1 MEARKRSKE
10 SKFGLWLLGIRN
22 DDTKP
27 ALTFENK
34 SKHGETPSIEIA
46 STTVS
51 DEAEDKTTS
60 CCTLLNSEAAGPCR
74 SEDESTD
81 AKEEE
86 EWEVI
91 NEDTKQYESAN
102 EDHPFQEACDED
114 KTKKNEDSFYQPENN
129 ADTDKSPKSENVDVE
144 QYGRVEEDYP
154 YQETYEKDKT
164 QKKED
169 LFYQPENNA
178 DKDNSPTSD
187 NFDVEQYG
195 SVEEDHPHQEAYE
208 KDKAQENEDSF
219 YEPENNADTDNSSKS
234 ENVDVEQYGS
244 VEEDHPHQEACEK
257 DKAQE
262 KDDSF
267 FQPENNSDTDNS
279 PTSKN
284 IDAGRTNNSAKSKVE
299 QSTTRNKAET
309 GKNKEKEKS
318 TSMESS
324 TTKQGPDSD
333 RMKYS
338 TTPGYFTN
346 NSNKEEE
353 INKQTEE
360 SPKDMACQPETSN
373 NTDEGHNS
381 QKYDKNSTKKT
392 AESHPAHNPN
402 TIRTEGKEAGNAKP
416 TQSSKGMRGTPQS
429 KGSGNPNPEET
440 KNRNKPTGRAWS
452 PGHSSENKGGTGNTS
467 KTKQESTKPQSSDP
481 TKDGRGS
488 SRSPKQGPGTSDNSG
503 EGTPELEHER
513 YLTSGSQGQAKK
525 GAQKWKEKKSQE
537 QMREISGT
545 SSNGGKPVKGGTTR
559 LGDPADLISV
569 FFHVLVSKDFKI
581 NPENVVVVKA
591 AQVEGYRDWTDTV
604 CHLYPQRD
612 HKGYLLYEGR
622 TEISKKNL
630 DKYIPY
636 KYVICHEKKEEE
648 YELIYKNDCKAGI
661 IVDRCLHIPS
671 KLLSNQREWHQYDDV
686 CMKRDDGYINKA
698 YTFIGWNKST
708 IFEGKKLAGNIML
721 DGIFSLLT
729 DCDSSN
735 LSSFLNQLHQF
746 YYVLFNSLVFED
758 EPTAWKSH
766 GFGEKELINLI
777 MGKLYQH
784 LINKNLSA
792 VDAIIK
798 DRLMAGL
805 LCAKLIET
813 YSLPA
818 DKDSL
823 VKVCRLLSL
832 EQMLNKN
839 LPIQLEE
846 LKRIFSVYEGIE
858 YSLKL
863 FCMRCIDGKIED
875 WVQILP
881 VYHTFNT
888 PAKPE
893 DSTQLKPEE
902 NWAGLDGLPY
912 QTIVIRS
919 KFYNRDVQKYMRSK
933 ESLQQAGRTL
943 HRSWLCL
950 LPLENLFTFLDTI
963 PTDFRD
969 AFTAAWYKFH
979 TQSSSS
985 KDKHIEKILTKLLN
999 MAKGPSQGSLQKD
1012 SIYLCNI
1019 SLKLH
1024 HLICT
1029 QTGLNKNS
1037 QLPLLSFKI
1046 ALKLFGAAQK
1056 QEPMKGRET
1065 SINEVQSNLNK
1076 AVEMLKTWL
1085 QDFFGHRFNFRRYGY
1100 PTFGDEL
1107 EFWNNLLMNDD
1118 NMDLK
1123 WKELLLSDL
1132 ARKIKEESPVEQI
1145 KIFCRE
1151 HSLLQRLHISIE
1163 ECFEECAI
1171 NAVHNAYKSHNNI
1184 LNQISINNLQH
1195 FRKLVSTIIRNS
1207 WPKDVQGNPTENN
1220 NEILKHML
1228 HWKDFTHIFKL
1239 YDPNQP
1245 ITSQFIEETQKL
1257 VTLSDSVLLDTVCRL
1272 MHGDILYEHL
1282 KLVLG
1287 NKNQFLDICRLRE
1300 TIKVEDVKKVL
1311 EWRNEEL
1318 KTVNCKKTWVENLLK
1333 TCQNISKS
1341 VRVNTEE
1348 IQQILSVNLG
1358 AQKLNDLLPV
1368 KTLGATEPPEDK
1380 VTLFNSFTNSIMS
1393 MAESL
1398 HTHRHSHV
1406 FRMLWNEAVSSLS
1419 KRDEN
1424 LENEEDDELTLDE
1437 MQESLFT
1444 PCFDKYTKIYEDIRS
1459 EEVTFEV
1466 LDTYFKTFKN
1476 HYQALH
1482 KELQTIR
1489 QLDPE
1494 DNGSWVSGRIRK
1506 IEQYHQLREAFESAQ
1521 IVDDI
1526 RDFCKLLGDFKTL
1539 NTLQQFGADFSDYK
1553 EKPLSFI
1560 TEDIVKTKEAL
1571 CEITQE
1577 RAEALKEALMRKE
1590 FIKWV
1595 RNSLEDVNELKVF
1608 VDLASISAGEN
1619 DMDVDRVAQFH
1630 DAVLGYAPILYEL
1643 KEEFGFNE
1651 LMLCLK
1657 KLWKALESD
1666 PNLQKK
1672 LRDSARHIE
1681 WLKTVKESHGSVE
1694 LSSLSLAS
1702 VINQRGIYIIQEPN
1716 ENLKINPD
1724 SVLRL
1729 EIPDDDLEQNQ
1740 VRTFNL
1746 EELKELLSK
1755 LMLMSGKG
1763 DQGNAEV
1770 EKFSEIFSNV
1780 QRLAKAYIDLC
1791 LSGDILFKTWE
1802 ATIYCSDEIDIAIRM
1817 KFKVTVTAIGEI
1829 GATGNIFELLP
1840 KICQTMEDIL
1850 EKRQTFMDE
1859 KRSQHYFLNYYTAEQ
1874 LVFLSQQIQK
1884 PDVSEELLVMLSFI
1898 KPECTKSDTQQALLA
1913 ARRKGTSKLLATTN
1927 NSALFNFKKSTNVQ
1941 EKLQIAWKYSMDC
1954 MNNLFPG
1961 CLDINTLGRSL
1972 TELAKKE
1979 NSPVTRSLHPSLKP
1993 GCPNLVLCAS
2003 SEILSSALAVYMQNL
2018 NQPLP
2023 SYDEVLLCS
2032 PKTTYEE
2039 VALFLRRCFTPG
2051 YSGKKIY
2058 SLLYAEDLS
2067 YDTAYRAEQL
2077 FYQLQKTKG
2086 LDYHLVII
2094 CDRERHH
2101 LHIPSTFSQY
2111 KVQVVPQRLFV
2122 EVQKYLLQ
2130 HFTIDPNVVSAAS
2143 VFKGVSVGIVTSKRA
2158 GVGKSL
2164 YVKRLYERLKLE
2176 FPNEKPL
2183 QKIIRMFQPQV
2194 DENKVLQKLL
2204 PFLTKENKNVPIIFH
2219 IDITSSVNRGISEFL
2234 FKLLILQYL
2243 KDDEGRMWKRQ
2254 SCQLYLIEILESS
2267 CIISEKQKKPAPQM
2281 AQNIFMD
2288 FFPKIS
2294 CCSPNEVLT
2303 KVTENQTGQN
2313 EDPGMD
2319 RKEFES
2325 ECFQRPFQYL
2335 IRFEGKQSL
2344 DKFTYKEGSVEGN
2357 EAKCLQLFLL
2367 HCGVMDPSWAEL
2379 RNFAWF
2385 LNVQLKDSENSVFCK
2400 PEFVEDAM
2408 QGFKNF
2414 VVDFMILMAKDFA
2427 TPSLQITDESPG
2439 RQTCE
2444 EVCTNDGDLAP
2455 FQIRKKWEAEPHP
2468 YIFFNDDRMTIT
2480 FIGFHLCVN
2489 SAGNVD
2495 AINPR
2500 DKSIIKKNIM
2510 TRQLYRDLMLQK
2522 VQFDIDFDTLPREEK
2537 INMLSRVLGINKP
2550 QDPDETYELTM
2561 DNTLKILAIT
2571 MRFRCGIPVVIMG
2584 ETGCGK
2590 TRLIKF
2596 ICKLWKGNLNAENTT
2611 SDAENMKLVKV
2622 HGGTSAESINK
2633 NVLETQA
2640 IALTNKQN
2648 KCDTVL
2654 FFDEANTT
2662 QAISSIKE
2670 VLCDH
2675 TVDGLPLIENSGLQ
2689 VIAAC
2694 NPYRRHTEEMI
2705 RRLESAGL
2713 GYRVKADETNERLG
2727 SIPLRQLVYRVHPL
2741 PPSIMPLVWDFGQLN
2756 NETEKKYIQQIVQH
2770 LANEIEMHQSDTQIL
2785 TNVLSASQ
2793 SYMRNRNDECSFVSL
2808 RDVERCVEVFRW
2820 FYRNSDLLQA
2830 NIENKKAWSLVL
2842 AIGVCYHASLEKK
2855 DAYRKAI
2862 CQYFPEPYRNQRI
2875 ILEKITS
2882 IQDLFLDRIQIRD
2895 NIARNLA
2902 LKENLFMMVICIELR
2917 IPLFL
2922 VGKPGSSKS
2931 LSKTIVADAMQGQA
2945 SHTELYKHLKQI
2957 HLVSFQCSPH
2967 STPEGIIGTFRHC
2980 ARFQKDKNLN
2990 EYASVVVLDEIGL
3003 AEDSPKM
3010 PLKTLH
3016 PLLEDGCIDDETSPY
3031 KKVGFIGISNWA
3043 LDPAKMNRGLFVSR
3057 GDPDQNE
3064 LIESAKGIC
3073 SSDLLTIKEID
3084 HHFKSFSDAY
3094 LKLCEKQD
3102 KEFFGLR
3109 DFYSL
3114 IKMVFTYAKHLKNEP
3129 TQLEIATAILRNF
3142 SGKDDLDALSIFI
3155 TNQEANTYR
3164 EEIKIMDLVMEN
3176 IRNESADIEARYL
3189 LLLTRNYAALQIL
3202 QQTLAK
3208 ENQHP
3213 EIIFGSSFPKDQEYT
3228 QICRNINRVKICME
3242 TGQMVVLLNLQN
3254 LYESLYDALNQYY
3267 VYLAGQKYVDLGL
3280 GTHRVKCRVHPK
3292 FRLIVIEE
3300 KEIVYRD
3307 FPIPL
3312 INRLEKHYLDLNT
3325 VLERGQRAAVEELND
3340 WVKDFTAGD
3349 REQLIGQKQDYKP
3362 ADVLIGYHSDTCAS
3376 VLLQITGKLKEEC
3389 GDSDLYMAEVKEEAK
3404 ATLLNCA
3411 TPDAVI
3417 RLGRKEL
3424 VDEYFNKQKH
3434 GSLVDFVKS
3443 HIHSGSKHQIAFTEI
3458 TTFSRLLMSIDK
3470 RILEAETKDDV
3481 KSVEVLSLQQF
3492 DTEHSFLKKI
3502 RSFLKDST
3510 GNKILIIQS
3519 DFEDGSQGAHLVA
3532 SAKYATVNEI
3542 NNLKKDNTEKTS
3554 TFVYFITKL
3563 PRIQGGSSYV
3573 GFHGGLWQSVHIDD
3587 LKEPSDKLPD
3597 VTALQ
3602 NMTISQLFY
3611 GATAESQ
3618 LRYVDGM
3625 EGGTDASYDTEP
3637 DQIPEVVNT
3646 TFLIRSCIQSAVGMI
3661 TDEENTPSRS
3671 TRRIEILVNL
3681 LSTEDNLRAS
3691 LLQTLKVRVYEILKN
3706 QEENSYNPNEWLV
3719 RAASNLDALQEAGTF
3734 RYTLWKR
3741 IQAAVIPI
3749 FAHLIYLMDCDAN
3762 LEILVNPETEDFLK
3776 SLWIYIFKN
3785 KNLLNISSSLGNNS
3799 SQTIKATNYMNL
3811 LFCEGNSVPFSWR
3824 IKDYLEEIT
3833 AQAQYIDS
3841 VEGPEMKFV
3850 NMFSNVPL
3858 GQYINNMEE
3867 NDQQKLFQY
3876 YKRDFLLLTVNISSR
3891 DELKFLEI
3899 SLSACIEEFR
3909 RSKEGEELT
3918 LPWVH
3923 LAYHHFQHR
3932 FQIFSRIVA
3941 ISPTVLER
3949 MNEGFQEIEE
3959 ILTNQMAIDI
3969 WAGFECL
3976 DILEATILDPNPQAW
3991 LNEVKNL
3998 QLTIELICS
4007 EKYLEGESD
4016 WCTQTVEQIRTMW
4029 HCIYAIALFT
4039 EHVILDET
4047 LQNPETQQKLKEQT
4061 IMFGQHIKGFPEI
4074 KSIDPYK
4081 AVIEVIKMSREAVAE
4096 SLSREDNVQFQQ
4108 NCNGFFIDI
4117 LCTRFF
4123 EGNSPPDKE
4132 VVDQLLSSLF
4142 ITGSE
4147 NDGND
4152 LSPFTA
4158 GTNENPAIRSVI
4170 LKMLLK
4176 YSFEET
4182 QKYIQDHLIRIQ
4194 GSNLTTEI
4202 HMLFINCLEDCMYE
4216 RFQALREEDKL
4227 HYLKDQGEFL
4237 RNFLQNGHPPNS
4249 QETMVG
4255 FLQDLAKVRF
4265 ALNAVAE
4272 LLSEPDNVVNEKREF
4287 LQSGQHFCEHSAND
4301 WYRVYLIRKMG
4312 NESGSEYVQN
4322 LSKDEEF
4329 RWLFPHQIFGERE
4342 NNANQLDRFLVHKDG
4357 YRELREGVGE
4367 VIVSR
4372 KEESLQQRL
4381 ELDESSAKEQAVYL
4395 LLAIFS
4401 EVTMRYREA
4410 NRVVTQEETDNLRN
4424 FIQNTN
4430 VLQEQSI
4437 QQFSQSLLTN
4447 CRPLVRVA
4455 PDMTSSHYTIVSL
4468 AVHLGA
4474 VLLSTDN
4481 DLFQPLRNL
4490 AFSPDRMQ
4498 QSFLPTMPQDMLNKA
4513 REVLG
4518 NETWYV
4524 CDNNH
4529 YVPVPGCGMPMSY
4542 AKCLECGIELG
4553 GVDHKTYKGMR
4564 KLEQDIDETGHILGA
4579 PETPVS
4585 VAAED
4590 RGMSAPV
4597 FNVLRLVTHLAM
4609 LLGAEQNRENV
4620 KTMVKPGVEDIGTFL
4635 FRHLEKNLEQ
4645 VKNSLGESVDN
4656 TATVLH
4662 LVFCRMLTISNDQPD
4677 QPLLPFNH
4685 NLSTKDVRSNWERNM
4700 AASVI
4705 APVLTNLNQDLDDVN
4720 NYIRND
4726 KRISSDPIIRIIYG
4740 EPLHNTDIVAL
4751 PEDGLIP
4758 YSKIWSCRT
4767 RITVGHL
4774 QHMVEQKDGV
4784 NNLPMLSTFLKDEC
4798 ELRLVKFLPEILN
4811 LQKELVKRFQNFR
4824 DVNKQTIGEFLTSIP
4839 VDGARRVFEK
4849 RIQTFLFTW
4858 NCLRHSLLMK
4868 GEIKLPEEACASDLT
4883 LASDFAI
4890 LLPSRQG
4897 QGLCATALVSYLIA
4911 LHNSLVYAVR
4921 RFTRDEQT
4929 YSIGAAEAMDLHV
4942 ISYEVE
4948 TDLMPIILSNCQ
4960 YNTQRD
4966 GKALEEIDLQRIQ
4979 RQIISR
4985 FLQGKPRITLV
4996 GLPTIVHSQD
5006 RNYENIFRDVREKVL
5021 QDPLPN
5027 SAIENISK
5035 DLDLYSDVCDA
5046 LQIIETMLG
5055 FLATSGGN
5063 PDLPLTTYV
5072 EDVLQMKDQ
5081 SDENILEALK
5091 QCHLKHTI
5099 SLWQLLTTL
5108 QSEHRIRLKNDPF
5121 ADLDEGYKQEL
5132 DEESQ
5137 KLLTAFLAQHGLNV
5151 FLLELHEMI
5160 ILKLKKQHG
5169 ANDFQPAW
5177 GLREVLGPLLDGK
5190 EQPFPALEEDFP
5202 EQICLAHCVES
5213 WKVAA
5218 AMKWKRH

>member
-1 MEARKRSKE
+1 MICGGCGHE
-10 SKFGLWLLGIRN
+10 SKDSTPKFCSECGQRMVPPVATLENQSRSGDYLRDPALKSAGN
-22 DDTKP
+22 EDTKP
-27 ALTFENK
+27 ALACENK
-34 SKHGETPSIEIA
+34 SKPGDGPSMEISTATVPDA
-46 STTVS
+46 SEVSQSHKISLSLQEKDVAFTT
-51 DEAEDKTTS
+51 EKPTEDKTAS
-60 CCTLLNSEAAGPCR
+60 CCTSINSEAPSPCG
-74 SEDESTD
+74 SGDDGSAAET
-81 AKEEE
+81 EEGNMLKD
-86 EWEVI
+86 WEVI
-91 NEDTKQYESAN
+91 KEDVEQYESAE
-102 EDHPFQEACDED
+102 EDHPTQAC
-114 KTKKNEDSFYQPENN
+114 
-129 ADTDKSPKSENVDVE
+129 
-144 QYGRVEEDYP
+144 EED
-154 YQETYEKDKT
+154 TT
-164 QKKED
+164 QGKED
-169 LFYQPENNA
+169 LFYQPKANVDA
-178 DKDNSPTSD
+178 D
-187 NFDVEQYG
+187 
-195 SVEEDHPHQEAYE
+195 
-208 KDKAQENEDSF
+208 
-219 YEPENNADTDNSSKS
+219 KS
-234 ENVDVEQYGS
+234 ENDDTDRANKTAQMQTTQHLLSPHPSDSDGEQRRTDSVTQIAQNIGNFRQTSVTGS
-244 VEEDHPHQEACEK
+244 ASNENVEE
-257 DKAQE
+257 
-262 KDDSF
+262 
-267 FQPENNSDTDNS
+267 
-279 PTSKN
+279 
-284 IDAGRTNNSAKSKVE
+284 
-299 QSTTRNKAET
+299 STTRNKVVT
-309 GKNKEKEKS
+309 GKNKESNGKAFGKS

-324 TTKQGPDSD
+324 GTKQENSNLWQKDNGPDGG
-333 RMKYS
+333 RMEYS
-338 TTPGYFTN
+338 TALGSFSRN
-346 NSNKEEE
+346 VKSEEE
-353 INKQTEE
+353 TNDHAEE
-360 SPKDMACQPETSN
+360 SLNDVPCQPDTSN
-373 NTDEGHNS
+373 NSEEGLKL
-381 QKYDKNSTKKT
+381 QKYDNNKTKKT
-392 AESHPAHNPN
+392 SESHIAHKPD
-402 TIRTEGKEAGNAKP
+402 TIRSEGKGAGNAKP
-416 TQSSKGMRGTPQS
+416 TQSSKGARETTQGKS
-429 KGSGNPNPEET
+429 SGSHNPKEST
-440 KNRNKPTGRAWS
+440 DRNRPTGGRES
-452 PGHSSENKGGTGNTS
+452 PMDSSKNKAGVGNAS
-467 KTKQESTKPQSSDP
+467 KTKQGSTKPQTGDP

-488 SRSPKQGPGTSDNSG
+488 SRTPTPDSWTSNTVEERNPK
-503 EGTPELEHER
+503 LENES
-513 YLTSGSQGQAKK
+513 YLTTGGQEKAKK
-525 GAQKWKEKKSQE
+525 GAKKGKQKKSQE
-537 QMREISGT
+537 QMKDISGP
-545 SSNGGKPVKGGTTR
+545 SSNREKPVKGGTTR
-559 LGDPADLISV
+559 FGDPSDLISV
-569 FFHVLVSKDFKI
+569 YFHVLVSKDFKLNQDNAVI
-581 NPENVVVVKA
+581 VRA
-591 AQVEGYRDWTDTV
+591 AYLEGYCNWYDTV
-604 CHLYPQRD
+604 CHLNFSRD
-612 HKGYLLYEGR
+612 YKGNLLYEGH
-622 TEISKKNL
+622 TEISKNNLGKN
-630 DKYIPY
+630 IPY
-636 KYVICHEKKEEE
+636 KYVICHGKKEE
-648 YELIYKNDCKAGI
+648 YEFIYKSDCKAD
-661 IVDRCLHIPS
+661 VAVNRCLYIPS
-671 KLLSNQREWHQYDDV
+671 NLISQREWHQYDDM
-686 CMKRDDGYINKA
+686 CMKHDTGFLNTMFSY
-698 YTFIGWNKST
+698 IGWNKSP
-708 IFEGKKLAGNIML
+708 IFEGKKKAGNIML

-729 DCDSSN
+729 ACDSKN

-746 YYVLFNSLVFED
+746 YYVSSHSMVFED
-758 EPTAWKSH
+758 GPTPWRSH
-766 GFGEKELINLI
+766 GFGEKELNSLI
-777 MGKLYQH
+777 MEKLCQH
-784 LINKNLSA
+784 FINKNLA
-792 VDAIIK
+792 AAEDAIIK
-798 DRLMAGL
+798 DRLVAGL

-813 YSLPA
+813 YQLPA
-818 DKDSL
+818 DRDSL
-823 VKVCRLLSL
+823 VKICRLLSL
-832 EQMLNKN
+832 EQMINRN

-846 LKRIFSVYEGIE
+846 LKQIFSVYEGTE
-858 YSLKL
+858 YSLKQ
-863 FCMRCIDGKIED
+863 FCIRCIDSEIKD
-875 WVQILP
+875 WVDILP
-881 VYHTFNT
+881 VYHALNA
-888 PAKPE
+888 PANAE
-893 DSTQLKPEE
+893 DSTQLKQEE

-912 QTIVIRS
+912 QTFVIWS
-919 KFYNRDVQKYMRSK
+919 QFYNRDVLTHMRRE
-933 ESLQQAGRTL
+933 ESLQPAGRTL
-943 HRSWLCL
+943 LRSWLCL
-950 LPLENLFTFLDTI
+950 VPLENLSTFLGKFR
-963 PTDFRD
+963 TDFRD
-969 AFTAAWYKFH
+969 AFTASWYKIQK
-979 TQSSSS
+979 QSSSS
-985 KDKHIEKILTKLLN
+985 KDKHIENVLNKLLE
-999 MAKGPSQGSLQKD
+999 MTDQLSQKSLQKD

-1019 SLKLH
+1019 SLKIH
-1024 HLICT
+1024 HLICI
-1029 QTGLNKNS
+1029 QTELKRNNH
-1037 QLPLLSFKI
+1037 LPPLSFKI
-1046 ALKLFGAAQK
+1046 LLKLFGAAGK
-1056 QEPMKGRET
+1056 QDSTKGRET
-1065 SINEVQSNLNK
+1065 SFSEVQSNLHK
-1076 AVEMLKTWL
+1076 AVEMTKTWL
-1085 QDFFGHRFNFRRYGY
+1085 KDCFGHKFNFSRYMY
-1100 PTFGDEL
+1100 PTFKDEL
-1107 EFWNNLLMNDD
+1107 KIWNSLLENEEAT
-1118 NMDLK
+1118 DLK
-1123 WKELLLSDL
+1123 WKELFLSDL

-1145 KIFCRE
+1145 KIYCKE
-1151 HSLLQRLHISIE
+1151 HSVLQDLHISIG

-1171 NAVHNAYKSHNNI
+1171 NAVYNAYQSHDNV
-1184 LNQISINNLQH
+1184 LNQISINSLQN
-1195 FRKLVSTIIRNS
+1195 FTKLVSTIIRNS
-1207 WPKDVQGNPTENN
+1207 WPKDKQGNPTENYK
-1220 NEILKHML
+1220 EILKHML

-1245 ITSQFIEETQKL
+1245 VASQFVEETQKL
-1257 VTLSDSVLLDTVCRL
+1257 VALSDSVLLDTVANL

-1282 KLVLG
+1282 KLILDRE
-1287 NKNQFLDICRLRE
+1287 NQFVAICRLRLSKGE
-1300 TIKVEDVKKVL
+1300 AIKVEDVKKVL
-1311 EWRNEEL
+1311 GWRNEEL
-1318 KTVNCKKTWVENLLK
+1318 KKVDCKKTWLKNLLK
-1333 TCQNISKS
+1333 TCQDISKS

-1348 IQQILSVNLG
+1348 IQKILSVNLG
-1358 AQKLNDLLPV
+1358 SQKLSDLLPV
-1368 KTLGATEPPEDK
+1368 KTLGATEPPEDT
-1380 VTLFNSFTNSIMS
+1380 VTLFSNLSLTLMS
-1393 MAESL
+1393 MAENL
-1398 HTHRHSHV
+1398 QTHLHSHV
-1406 FRMLWNEAVSSLS
+1406 FRNLWKEAVSSFS
-1419 KRDEN
+1419 KTRCSDEN
-1424 LENEEDDELTLDE
+1424 LESDDDESDDDESDEDDELTLDE
-1437 MQESLFT
+1437 MEDSLFT
-1444 PCFDKYTKIYEDIRS
+1444 PCFNEYTKIYEDIRS

-1466 LDTYFKTFKN
+1466 LDTYFKTFKKR
-1476 HYQALH
+1476 YQVLH
-1482 KELQTIR
+1482 KELQTMR
-1489 QLDPE
+1489 QLDLE
-1494 DNGSWVSGRIRK
+1494 DNGLWIKGRIRK
-1506 IEQYHQLREAFESAQ
+1506 IEQYHELCEAFESAQ

-1526 RDFCKLLGDFKTL
+1526 RNFCKLSGDFETL
-1539 NTLQQFGADFSDYK
+1539 NTLQQFGVGFNDYK
-1553 EKPLSFI
+1553 QKPLSFI

-1571 CEITQE
+1571 CEITNE

-1595 RNSLEDVNELKVF
+1595 QDSLEDVNELKVF

-1643 KEEFGFNE
+1643 KTEFGFSE
-1651 LMLCLK
+1651 LMLCLQ

-1666 PNLQKK
+1666 PNLHKK

-1702 VINQRGIYIIQEPN
+1702 VINQRGVYIIQEPK
-1716 ENLKINPD
+1716 ENQKITPD
-1724 SVLRL
+1724 NVLRL
-1729 EIPDDDLEQNQ
+1729 ELPDEDQEQHQ
-1740 VRTFNL
+1740 VRTYNL

-1763 DQGNAEV
+1763 EQGNAEV

-1780 QRLAKAYIDLC
+1780 QRLVKAYIDLC

-1802 ATIYCSDEIDIAIRM
+1802 ATIYCSDDSNIAIRM
-1817 KFKVTVTAIGEI
+1817 KFKVTAIGEI
-1829 GATGNIFELLP
+1829 ESSGNISELLP
-1840 KICQTMEDIL
+1840 KICQTMEDLL
-1850 EKRQTFMDE
+1850 EKRQVFMDE
-1859 KRSQHYFLNYYTAEQ
+1859 KRFLHYFLNYYTAEQ

-1898 KPECTKSDTQQALLA
+1898 KPECTKADTQDALLA
-1913 ARRKGTSKLLATTN
+1913 ARRKGSSKLATSN
-1927 NSALFNFKKSTNVQ
+1927 NSALFKFKKSTDVQ

-1961 CLDINTLGRSL
+1961 CLDINTLGRCL

-1979 NSPVTRSLHPSLKP
+1979 KSLVTRSLHPSLKP

-2003 SEILSSALAVYMQNL
+2003 SEILPSALAVYMQNL

-2032 PKTTYEE
+2032 PQTTYEE

-2058 SLLYAEDLS
+2058 SLLYADELS

-2077 FYQLQKTKG
+2077 FYQLQKNKG
-2086 LDYHLVII
+2086 LDYYLVII
-2094 CDRERHH
+2094 CNRERHH
-2101 LHIPSTFSQY
+2101 LQIPSTFSQY
-2111 KVQVVPQRLFV
+2111 KVQVVPQKPFV
-2122 EVQKYLLQ
+2122 DVQKYLLQ
-2130 HFTIDPNVVSAAS
+2130 HFTIEPNAISAAS
-2143 VFKGVSVGIVTSKRA
+2143 VFKRGVSVGIVTSKRA

-2183 QKIIRMFQPQV
+2183 YNIIRLFQPQV

-2204 PFLTKENKNVPIIFH
+2204 PFLNKEHKNIPVIFH
-2219 IDITSSVNRGISEFL
+2219 IDVTSSVNSGISEFL

-2254 SCQLYLIEILESS
+2254 ACQLYLIEILESS
-2267 CIISEKQKKPAPQM
+2267 CVISEKQKKPSSQVM
-2281 AQNIFMD
+2281 QNIFMD

-2303 KVTENQTGQN
+2303 KMMENQTGQN

-2319 RKEFES
+2319 KKEFES

-2344 DKFTYKEGSVEGN
+2344 DKFTYMKGSVEGN
-2357 EAKCLQLFLL
+2357 EARCLQLFLL

-2444 EVCTNDGDLAP
+2444 EACANDGDLAP
-2455 FQIRKKWEAEPHP
+2455 FQIRKKWESEPHP

-2480 FIGFHLCVN
+2480 FIGFHLRLN
-2489 SAGNVD
+2489 STGNVD

-2500 DKSIIKKNIM
+2500 DNSIIKKNIM
-2510 TRQLYRDLMLQK
+2510 TRQLYRDLENQR
-2522 VQFDIDFDTLPREEK
+2522 VQFNIDFDTLPREEK
-2537 INMLSRVLGINKP
+2537 ITMLSRVLGINKP

-2561 DNTLKILAIT
+2561 DNTLKILAVT

-2596 ICKLWKGNLNAENTT
+2596 ICKLWKGNLNAENMT
-2611 SDAENMKLVKV
+2611 SAAENMKLVKV
-2622 HGGTSAESINK
+2622 HGGTSAEIIYK
-2633 NVLETQA
+2633 NVLETQT
-2640 IALTNKQN
+2640 IALANKQN

-2675 TVDGLPLIENSGLQ
+2675 TADGMPLIGNSGLQ

-2705 RRLESAGL
+2705 TRLESAGL

-2770 LANEIEMHQSDTQIL
+2770 LANETEMDQRDIQLL

-2793 SYMRNRNDECSFVSL
+2793 SYMRNRSDECSFVSL
-2808 RDVERCVEVFRW
+2808 RDVERCVEVFKW

-2830 NIENKKAWSLVL
+2830 NMENMFPRYEIQNKKAWSLVL

-2855 DAYRKAI
+2855 DAYRRAI
-2862 CQYFPEPYRNQRI
+2862 CQYFPGLYRDQKA
-2875 ILEKITS
+2875 ILEVITG
-2882 IQDLFLDRIQIRD
+2882 IQDLFLDRIHLRD
-2895 NIARNLA
+2895 NIAKNLA

-2980 ARFQKDKNLN
+2980 ARFQKDKNLH

-3043 LDPAKMNRGLFVSR
+3043 LDPAKMNRGIFVSR

-3073 SSDLLTIKEID
+3073 SSDDLIINDID
-3084 HHFKSFSDAY
+3084 HHFKKFSDAY
-3094 LKLCEKQD
+3094 LTLCEMQD

-3114 IKMVFTYAKHLKNEP
+3114 IKMVFAFTKHSKNEP
-3129 TQLEIATAILRNF
+3129 TQCEIATAILRNF

-3155 TNQEANTYR
+3155 SNQEANTYR

-3176 IRNESADIEARYL
+3176 IRNESADIESRYL

-3242 TGQMVVLLNLQN
+3242 TGQTVVLLNLQN

-3300 KEIVYRD
+3300 KEIVYRE

-3325 VLERGQRAAVEELND
+3325 VLERRQRLTVKELNY
-3340 WVKDFTAGD
+3340 WVQDFTAGD
-3349 REQLIGQKQDYKP
+3349 KEQLIGQKQDYQP

-3376 VLLQITGKLKEEC
+3376 VLLQITGKLKEEYC
-3389 GDSDLYMAEVKEEAK
+3389 DNDLEVADVKEEAK
-3404 ATLLNCA
+3404 AALLNCA

-3417 RLGRKEL
+3417 RLGRNEL

-3443 HIHSGSKHQIAFTEI
+3443 HIHSGSKHQTVFTEI
-3458 TTFSRLLMSIDK
+3458 TTFSRLLMSTDK

-3481 KSVEVLSLQQF
+3481 ESVEVLSLQQF

-3502 RSFLKDST
+3502 KSFLKGST
-3510 GNKILIIQS
+3510 GNKILIIQT

-3542 NNLKKDNTEKTS
+3542 NNLKKANTEETS

-3563 PRIQGGSSYV
+3563 PRVQGGSSYV

-3602 NMTISQLFY
+3602 NTTISQLFY
-3611 GATAESQ
+3611 GATVESQ
-3618 LRYVDGM
+3618 LREMDGM
-3625 EGGTDASYDTEP
+3625 EGDPDASYDIEP
-3637 DQIPEVVNT
+3637 NQIPEVVNT
-3646 TFLIRSCIQSAVGMI
+3646 TFLIRSCVQSAVGML
-3661 TDEENTPSRS
+3661 TDEEHIPSRS

-3681 LSTEDNLRAS
+3681 LSTEDEVRAS
-3691 LLQTLKVRVYEILKN
+3691 LLQILKVRIYEILKN
-3706 QEENSYNPNEWLV
+3706 QEENSYNPNEWLI
-3719 RAASNLDALQEAGTF
+3719 RAASNLEALQEAGTF

-3741 IQAAVIPI
+3741 IQAAVTPI
-3749 FAHLIYLMDCDAN
+3749 FAHFIWLMDCDAN
-3762 LEILVNPETEDFLK
+3762 LEILVNPQTEDFLK

-3785 KNLLNISSSLGNNS
+3785 KNLLNISSRLGNNS
-3799 SQTIKATNYMNL
+3799 SQTLKATNYMNL
-3811 LFCEGNSVPFSWR
+3811 LYCEGNSVPFSWR
-3824 IKDYLEEIT
+3824 IKDYLEEIS
-3833 AQAQYIDS
+3833 AQAQYINS

-3850 NMFSNVPL
+3850 NMFSKGPL
-3858 GQYINNMEE
+3858 GQYICNMEE

-3891 DELKFLEI
+3891 EELKFLEI
-3899 SLSACIEEFR
+3899 SLSACIDEFTR
-3909 RSKEGEELT
+3909 NEDVEELT

-3941 ISPTVLER
+3941 ISPPALER
-3949 MNEGFQEIEE
+3949 MNEAFEEIED

-3969 WAGFECL
+3969 CAGFECL

-3998 QLTIELICS
+3998 QLPIELICS
-4007 EKYLEGESD
+4007 EKYLEGGSD
-4016 WCTQTVEQIRTMW
+4016 WCTQKVEEIRTNW
-4029 HCIYAIALFT
+4029 HCIYAMALFT
-4039 EHVILDET
+4039 EHVILDEN
-4047 LQNPETQQKLKEQT
+4047 LQNPETQQRLKEQT
-4061 IMFGQHIKGFPEI
+4061 IMFGQRIKGFPEI
-4074 KSIDPYK
+4074 KSLDPYK
-4081 AVIEVIKMSREAVAE
+4081 AVIEVLQMSREAVAG

-4132 VVDQLLSSLF
+4132 VVQKLLSSLF

-4147 NDGND
+4147 NNTD

-4158 GTNENPAIRSVI
+4158 GNNENPAIRSVI

-4182 QKYIQDHLIRIQ
+4182 QKYIQDHLIRMQ
-4194 GSNLTTEI
+4194 GSNLAAEI
-4202 HMLFINCLEDCMYE
+4202 HVLFINCLEDCMYE
-4216 RFQALREEDKL
+4216 RFQALREADKL
-4227 HYLKDQGEFL
+4227 LGLKDQGKFL
-4237 RNFLQNGHPPNS
+4237 EDFLQNGRQPNS
-4249 QETMVG
+4249 LETVVG
-4255 FLQDLAKVRF
+4255 FLQDLARVRF
-4265 ALNAVAE
+4265 ALNAAVE
-4272 LLSEPDNVVNEKREF
+4272 LLSETDNVVNEKREF
-4287 LQSGQHFCEHSAND
+4287 LQNVQNLCERSAND

-4312 NESGSEYVQN
+4312 NESGSEYVQK
-4322 LSKDEEF
+4322 LSKDEGF
-4329 RWLFPHQIFGERE
+4329 RWLFPHQIFGEKE
-4342 NNANQLDRFLVHKDG
+4342 SSTNQLDRFLVHKDG
-4357 YRELREGVGE
+4357 YRDLREGVGE
-4367 VIVSR
+4367 TVVSR

-4381 ELDESSAKEQAVYL
+4381 ELSESSAQEQAVYL

-4401 EVTMRYREA
+4401 EVTMRYRDR
-4410 NRVVTQEETDNLRN
+4410 NRAVAHDETDNLKN
-4424 FIQNTN
+4424 FIENAN
-4430 VLQEQSI
+4430 ILQEQSI
-4437 QQFSQSLLTN
+4437 QQFAQSLLRN
-4447 CRPLVRVA
+4447 GRPLARVA
-4455 PDMTSSHYTIVSL
+4455 PDMTSSQYAIVSL

-4474 VLLSTDN
+4474 VLLSGDN
-4481 DLFQPLRNL
+4481 DLFKPLRNL

-4498 QSFLPTMPQDMLNKA
+4498 QSYLPTMPQDMLTKA

-4518 NETWYV
+4518 AETWYV

-4542 AKCLECGIELG
+4542 ARCLECGIELG
-4553 GVDHKTYKGMR
+4553 GTDHKTFIGMR
-4564 KLEQDIDETGHILGA
+4564 KLEQDIDETGHILGS

-4590 RGMSAPV
+4590 RGMTPPV
-4597 FNVLRLVTHLAM
+4597 FNVLRLLAHLAI
-4609 LLGAEQNRENV
+4609 LLGAEQNLENV
-4620 KTMVKPGVEDIGTFL
+4620 RTLVKPGVGDIGTFL

-4662 LVFCRMLTISNDQPD
+4662 LVLCRMLTISINQPD
-4677 QPLLPFNH
+4677 QRLLPFDH
-4685 NLSTKDVRSNWERNM
+4685 TLSTKDVRSNWERNM

-4705 APVLTNLNQDLDDVN
+4705 VPVLTNLNHDLGDVN

-4726 KRISSDPIIRIIYG
+4726 ERISSDPIIRIIYG
-4740 EPLHNTDIVAL
+4740 DPLRNNDIVAL
-4751 PEDGLIP
+4751 PIHGLIP
-4758 YSKIWSCRT
+4758 YPKIWSCRA

-4774 QHMVEQKDGV
+4774 QHLVQQRDGG
-4784 NNLPMLSTFLKDEC
+4784 NNLPMLSTFLENES

-4824 DVNKQTIGEFLTSIP
+4824 DVSNQTIGEFLASIT

-4858 NCLRHSLLMK
+4858 NCLRNSLLMK
-4868 GEIKLPEEACASDLT
+4868 GEIKLPEEACANDLT
-4883 LASDFAI
+4883 PASDFAI

-4929 YSIGAAEAMDLHV
+4929 YSIGAAEVMDLHV

-4960 YNTQRD
+4960 HNTQSD

-4985 FLQGKPRITLV
+4985 FLQGKPRITLA

-5006 RNYENIFRDVREKVL
+5006 RNYENIFRDVRAKVL
-5021 QDPLPN
+5021 QEPLLD
-5027 SAIENISK
+5027 SVIENISK

-5063 PDLPLTTYV
+5063 PDLPLTAYV

-5081 SDENILEALK
+5081 SEENILEALK
-5091 QCHLKHTI
+5091 QCQLKHTI
-5099 SLWQLLTTL
+5099 SLWQLLTAL

-5151 FLLELHEMI
+5151 FLLELHETI
-5160 ILKLKKQHG
+5160 ILKLKKQRG
-5169 ANDFQPAW
+5169 ANDFPPAW
-5177 GLREVLGPLLDGK
+5177 GLRDVLGPLLDGK

-5202 EQICLAHCVES
+5202 EQICLAHCAES